1 MSRAAIVAAAVGLAD
16 LSGCASSGTSPVAA
30 PAGAVAPAV
39 DWHALMPA
47 PFGTLLKDMPVGL
60 TEVLQFDA
68 DAEGRRSEPSDCFT
82 TTGSSLPTLVGRRVD
97 DYLLCFEHDRLS
109 RVEASVRLP
118 AAGAEAVLAAACS
131 ASRGGREAARCE
143 GRDGATQFSAVLTPA
158 DAGAA
163 TPEPLA
169 TLSITLEAPP

>member
-1 MSRAAIVAAAVGLAD
+1 
-16 LSGCASSGTSPVAA
+16 
-30 PAGAVAPAV
+30 
-39 DWHALMPA
+39 MPA

-68 DAEGRRSEPSDCFT
+68 DSEGRRTEPGDCFT

-118 AAGAEAVLAAACS
+118 AAGADAVLAAAC
-131 ASRGGREAARCE
+131 ADWPGGGKNIDAARCE
-143 GRDGATQFSAVLTPA
+143 GRDGATRLSAVLTPA